1 MGKQWFA
8 VHGLKIIATGSS
20 LDECS
25 VAARATGYWDPSET
39 VAPYVL
45 QDFAP
50 GFMPYFHQSV
60 REFSKDGVVH
70 FGQMYGRTERLNLQ
84 GATKWQSPY

>member
-1 MGKQWFA
+1 MSKQWFA
-8 VHGLKIIATGSS
+8 VYENKIIATGSS
-20 LDECS
+20 LDGCS
-25 VAARATGYWDPSET
+25 QAAMATGYWDPSET

-60 REFSKDGVVH
+60 RQLSKDGVVH
-70 FGQMYGRTERLNLQ
+70 FGQMYGRIERVNH
-84 GATKWQSPY
+84 K

>member
-8 VHGLKIIATGSS
+8 VVDGISIIATGSS

-25 VAARATGYWDPSET
+25 QAARAYWNPSET

-60 REFSKDGVVH
+60 REFSKDGVVCT
-70 FGQMYGRTERLNLQ
+70 GQMYGRIERINI
-84 GATKWQSPY
+84 